1 MLNKN
6 IFYVSIILFVEGF
19 VSLAYQMLYI
29 KQMTPYVGNS
39 VEVVSWIVGVFLI
52 ALALGYKIGGKPVK
66 SVENALSK
74 NFLIAAIMGGVCLSF
89 LFVELVFNS
98 FSKIIPPYYLM
109 ILYCFFIV
117 APTTFVLGQTI
128 PLMTNH
134 IKGSTV
140 SEISGNVLFLS
151 TVGSFLGAI
160 VTTNIILKYFGVS
173 TTIVVSASLL
183 LLLNVLIAKNKKF
196 SLLILVIGVVSLY
209 NFNNKYE
216 NISYVATNQYAS
228 YEVLRYE
235 KAKIRILRSNQAN
248 SSLLENEQK
257 YGYIKLLDNV
267 LFQNMKLKDKNI
279 LVIGAGGFVISK
291 DVHDNKFTYVDIDP
305 AVKDIAEKYF
315 LGTKINGDFVAADG
329 RAFINTTDKQYD
341 VVMVDAFSSDKSI
354 PEHLSSVEFFSKI
367 KEKIVDKG
375 LLVVNVIG
383 RRDMSDSYTQN
394 TYKTITS
401 VFPYCFIQSSAYS
414 SAVTNIQFICNNV
427 KDIGKIYNDD
437 RNNSNLDFGKV
448 HD

>member
-66 SVENALSK
+66 SVEKALSK
-74 NFLIAAIMGGVCLSF
+74 NFLIAAVMGGVCLSF
-89 LFVELVFNS
+89 LFVELIFNS
-98 FSKIIPPYYLM
+98 FSKLIPPYYLM
-109 ILYCFFIV
+109 ILYCFVIV

-183 LLLNVLIAKNKKF
+183 LLLNVLIAKNKTF
-196 SLLILVIGVVSLY
+196 SLLFLVIGVVSLY

-257 YGYIKLLDNV
+257 YGYIKLLDSV

-315 LGTKINGDFVAADG
+315 LGEKINGDFIAADG
-329 RAFINTTDKQYD
+329 RAYINTTDKQYD
-341 VVMVDAFSSDKSI
+341 VIMVDAFSSDKSI
-354 PEHLSSVEFFSKI
+354 PEHLSSVEFFSKM

-394 TYKTITS
+394 TYKTITR

-437 RNNSNLDFGKV
+437 RNNSNSDFGKI

>member
-6 IFYVSIILFVEGF
+6 ILYVSIILFVEGF

-52 ALALGYKIGGKPVK
+52 ALALGYKIGGKPVQD
-66 SVENALSK
+66 VERALSK
-74 NFLIAAIMGGVCLSF
+74 NFFIAALMGGICLSF
-89 LFVELVFNS
+89 LFVEAIFDS
-98 FSKIIPPYYLM
+98 FSKTIPPYYLM

-134 IKGSTV
+134 IKGSSV

-173 TTIVVSASLL
+173 TTIVVSATLL
-183 LLLNVLIAKNKKF
+183 LLLNIMISKSKGFAIF
-196 SLLILVIGVVSLY
+196 ALVVGVFTLY
-209 NFNNKYE
+209 SINNKYE
-216 NISYVATNQYAS
+216 KISYVATNQYSS

-235 KAKIRILRSNQAN
+235 KAKVRVLRSNKGN
-248 SSLLENEQK
+248 SSVLENEQK

-267 LFQNMKLKDKNI
+267 LFKDMKLKDKNI
-279 LVIGAGGFVISK
+279 LVIGAGGFLISK
-291 DVHDNKFTYVDIDP
+291 DIKDNHFTYVDIDP
-305 AVKDIAEKYF
+305 AIKEIAEKFF
-315 LGTKINGDFVAADG
+315 LREAINGEFIAEDG
-329 RAFINTTDKQYD
+329 RAFVNTTDKQYD
-341 VVMVDAFSSDKSI
+341 VIMLDAFSSDKSI
-354 PEHLSSVEFFSKI
+354 PEHLSSIEFFNKM

-375 LLVVNVIG
+375 MLVVNVIG
-383 RRDMSDSYTQN
+383 RRDMSDTYTQN
-394 TYKTITS
+394 TYKTITA
-401 VFPYCFIQSSAYS
+401 VFPYCFVQSSAYS
-414 SAVTNIQFICNNV
+414 TAVTNIQFICNNV
-427 KDIGKIYNDD
+427 KDIGKIYNDN
-437 RNNSNLDFGKV
+437 RNNSNSDFGNL

>member
-1 MLNKN
+1 MINKN
-6 IFYVSIILFVEGF
+6 IVYVSIILFVEGF

-52 ALALGYKIGGKPVK
+52 ALALGYKMGGKPTNDIEK
-66 SVENALSK
+66 KLSK
-74 NFLIAAIMGGVCLSF
+74 NFFIAALLGGLFLSF
-89 LFVELVFNS
+89 IFIEAFFNS
-98 FSKIIPPYYLM
+98 LSKIIDPYYLM
-109 ILYCFFIV
+109 IVYCFFIV

-134 IKGSTV
+134 IKGSSV
-140 SEISGNVLFLS
+140 SAISGHVLFLS

-183 LLLNVLIAKNKKF
+183 LLLNIMISKNKMFALLTF
-196 SLLILVIGVVSLY
+196 SLGVYVLY
-209 NFNNKYE
+209 NINNKFE

-235 KAKIRILRSNQAN
+235 KAKIRIFRSNQAN
-248 SSLLENEQK
+248 SSVLENEEK

-267 LFQNMKLKDKNI
+267 LFKDMQIKDKNI
-279 LVIGAGGFVISK
+279 LVIGAGGFAISK
-291 DVHDNKFTYVDIDP
+291 DIKDNHFTYVDIDP

-315 LGTKINGDFVAADG
+315 LGEKINGQFIASDG
-329 RAFINTTDKQYD
+329 RAYINTTDKKYD
-341 VVMVDAFSSDKSI
+341 VVIVDAFSSDKSI
-354 PEHLSSVEFFSKI
+354 PEHLSTVDFFRKT
-367 KEKIVDKG
+367 KEKIVDNG

-394 TYKTITS
+394 TYKTITA
-401 VFPYCFIQSSAYS
+401 VFPYCFIQSSAYKS
-414 SAVTNIQFICNNV
+414 KVTNIQFICNNV

-437 RNNSNLDFGKV
+437 RNNSNSDFGNL

>member
-66 SVENALSK
+66 SVEKALSK
-74 NFLIAAIMGGVCLSF
+74 NFLIAAVMGGVCLSF
-89 LFVELVFNS
+89 LFVELIFNS
-98 FSKIIPPYYLM
+98 FSKLIPPYYLM

-183 LLLNVLIAKNKKF
+183 LLLNVLIAKNKTF
-196 SLLILVIGVVSLY
+196 SLLFLVIGVVSLY

-257 YGYIKLLDNV
+257 YGYIKLLDSV

-315 LGTKINGDFVAADG
+315 LGEKINGDFIAADG
-329 RAFINTTDKQYD
+329 RAYINTTDKQYD
-341 VVMVDAFSSDKSI
+341 VIMVDAFSSDKSI
-354 PEHLSSVEFFSKI
+354 PEHLSSVEFFSKM

-437 RNNSNLDFGKV
+437 RNNSNSDFGKI

>member
-74 NFLIAAIMGGVCLSF
+74 NFLIAAIMGGMCLSF

-109 ILYCFFIV
+109 ILYCFLIV

-183 LLLNVLIAKNKKF
+183 LLLNVIIAKNKKF
-196 SLLILVIGVVSLY
+196 SLLILVIGVFSLY

-315 LGTKINGDFVAADG
+315 LGEKINGEFVAADG

-341 VVMVDAFSSDKSI
+341 VIMVDAFSSDKSI
-354 PEHLSSVEFFSKI
+354 PEHLSSVEFFSKM

-437 RNNSNLDFGKV
+437 RNNSNSDFGKI

>member
-196 SLLILVIGVVSLY
+196 SLLMLVIGVVSLY

-291 DVHDNKFTYVDIDP
+291 DVNDNKFTYVDIDP

-315 LGTKINGDFVAADG
+315 LGTKINGNFVAADG

-341 VVMVDAFSSDKSI
+341 VIMVDAFSSDKSI
-354 PEHLSSVEFFSKI
+354 PEHLSSVEFFNKM

-437 RNNSNLDFGKV
+437 RNNSNSDFGKV

>member
-66 SVENALSK
+66 SVENTLSK

-89 LFVELVFNS
+89 LFVELIFNS
-98 FSKIIPPYYLM
+98 FSKMIPPYYLM
-109 ILYCFFIV
+109 IIYCFVIV

-134 IKGSTV
+134 IKGSSV

-183 LLLNVLIAKNKKF
+183 LLLNVIIAKNKKF
-196 SLLILVIGVVSLY
+196 SLLILCLGIFSLY

-248 SSLLENEQK
+248 SSLLENDQK
-257 YGYIKLLDNV
+257 YGYIKLLDSV
-267 LFQNMKLKDKNI
+267 LFQDMKLKNKNI

-291 DVHDNKFTYVDIDP
+291 DVYDNKFTYVDIDP
-305 AVKDIAEKYF
+305 AVKEIAEKYF
-315 LGTKINGDFVAADG
+315 LGEKINGEFVAADG

-341 VVMVDAFSSDKSI
+341 VIMVDAFSSDKSI
-354 PEHLSSVEFFSKI
+354 PEHLSSVEFFSKM

-414 SAVTNIQFICNNV
+414 SSVTNIQFICNNV

-437 RNNSNLDFGKV
+437 RNNSNSDFGKV